1 MFKKFII
8 FSIAFSLIFSG
19 CASKTATSKKIDDL
33 RGLYKY
39 NNEYYVIGDKYS
51 FSINETADI
60 DEIRRFFASEFAK
73 DVKRILQLFVYMK
86 KNKKL
91 QDLMLLQ

>member
-8 FSIAFSLIFSG
+8 FAIAFSLIFSG

-51 FSINETADI
+51 FSIKEN
-60 DEIRRFFASEFAK
+60 R
-73 DVKRILQLFVYMK
+73 
-86 KNKKL
+86 
-91 QDLMLLQ
+91 